1 MFCYQCQETAMG
13 TGCTL
18 KGVCGK
24 TSEVANLQDLLLFV
38 VRGIAVYN
46 EHLRKEGQ
54 SSEQADKFI
63 YDALFIT
70 ITNANFDKVAITEKI
85 KEGLKLKKELA
96 GKVKIENAPDECL
109 WDGNEEEFEEKSKT
123 VGVLRTP
130 NEDIRSLKELVH
142 YGLKGMAAY
151 VEHAHNLGYQ
161 SPEIFAF
168 MQHALSELTRND
180 ITVEELVQLTLETG
194 KHGVS
199 AMAQLDKANTS
210 SYGNPEISQVNL
222 GVRNHPGILISG
234 HDLKDLEELL
244 EQTEGTG

>member
-1 MFCYQCQETAMG
+1 MSMFCYQCQETAMG

-109 WDGNEEEFEEKSKT
+109 WDTKRNLKK
-123 VGVLRTP
+123 
-130 NEDIRSLKELVH
+130 NQKRSVCFARPTRI
-142 YGLKGMAAY
+142 Y
-151 VEHAHNLGYQ
+151 AH
-161 SPEIFAF
+161 
-168 MQHALSELTRND
+168 
-180 ITVEELVQLTLETG
+180 
-194 KHGVS
+194 
-199 AMAQLDKANTS
+199 
-210 SYGNPEISQVNL
+210 
-222 GVRNHPGILISG
+222 
-234 HDLKDLEELL
+234 
-244 EQTEGTG
+244 

>member
-1 MFCYQCQETAMG
+1 MSMFCYQCQETAMG

-96 GKVKIENAPDECL
+96 DAKKNRPLPVECRPDSDRL
-109 WDGNEEEFEEKSKT
+109 R
-123 VGVLRTP
+123 VLADAVT
-130 NEDIRSLKELVH
+130 
-142 YGLKGMAAY
+142 A
-151 VEHAHNLGYQ
+151 
-161 SPEIFAF
+161 
-168 MQHALSELTRND
+168 
-180 ITVEELVQLTLETG
+180 
-194 KHGVS
+194 
-199 AMAQLDKANTS
+199 ANTAA
-210 SYGNPEISQVNL
+210 GQ
-222 GVRNHPGILISG
+222 
-234 HDLKDLEELL
+234 
-244 EQTEGTG
+244 

>member
-1 MFCYQCQETAMG
+1 MSMFCYQCQETAMG

-46 EHLRKEGQ
+46 EHLRKNGHP
-54 SSEQADKFI
+54 SEQADKFI

-85 KEGLKLKKELA
+85 KEGLKLKNELA
-96 GKVKIENAPDECL
+96 NKVKIENAPDECL
-109 WDGNEEEFEEKSKT
+109 WNGSEDEFEEKSKT

-151 VEHAHNLGYQ
+151 VEHAHNLG
-161 SPEIFAF
+161 
-168 MQHALSELTRND
+168 LS
-180 ITVEELVQLTLETG
+180 
-194 KHGVS
+194 
-199 AMAQLDKANTS
+199 
-210 SYGNPEISQVNL
+210 
-222 GVRNHPGILISG
+222 LI
-234 HDLKDLEELL
+234 HI
-244 EQTEGTG
+244 

>member
-1 MFCYQCQETAMG
+1 MSMFCYQCQETAMG

-85 KEGLKLKKELA
+85 KEGLKLFFIHTAWILA
-96 GKVKIENAPDECL
+96 GAVD
-109 WDGNEEEFEEKSKT
+109 T
-123 VGVLRTP
+123 VF
-130 NEDIRSLKELVH
+130 H
-142 YGLKGMAAY
+142 
-151 VEHAHNLGYQ
+151 
-161 SPEIFAF
+161 
-168 MQHALSELTRND
+168 
-180 ITVEELVQLTLETG
+180 TVDSETG
-194 KHGVS
+194 VII
-199 AMAQLDKANTS
+199 QLIK
-210 SYGNPEISQVNL
+210 QWL
-222 GVRNHPGILISG
+222 
-234 HDLKDLEELL
+234 
-244 EQTEGTG
+244 